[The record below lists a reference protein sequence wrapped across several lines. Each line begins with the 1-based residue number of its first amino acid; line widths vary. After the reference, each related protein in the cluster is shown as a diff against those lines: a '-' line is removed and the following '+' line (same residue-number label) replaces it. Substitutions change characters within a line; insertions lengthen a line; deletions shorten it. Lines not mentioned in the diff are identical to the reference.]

1 MFFCRKIGNNN
12 IHSAY
17 VYDMEFTQHMEFTLQ
32 KHGTWYA
39 KVSGWWYTYPSEK
52 WWSSSV
58 GMIFPFPTFYRK
70 SNQIP
75 WFQTTSQSLHLNPYV
90 GHGAPKYGE
99 IYPQKVIKSSLEVH
113 FQVDPH
119 EIPFN
124 ILNPKSY
131 YDLCCKPRSNPR
143 KSEIA
148 IFRG

>member
-58 GMIFPFPTFYRK
+58 GMIFLFPTE
-70 SNQIP
+70 
-75 WFQTTSQSLHLNPYV
+75 W
-90 GHGAPKYGE
+90 
-99 IYPQKVIKSSLEVH
+99 KVIQNSMV
-113 FQVDPH
+113 PH
-119 EIPFN
+119 QPDYIVIP
-124 ILNPKSY
+124 IMKTIIELLTI
-131 YDLCCKPRSNPR
+131 D
-143 KSEIA
+143 
-148 IFRG
+148 